1 MNEIAEKL
9 IPIVGDSGICHWD
22 NLTPNWQERISR
34 PNELELCPKY
44 IVYPNSVTEL
54 TEVMKCA
61 FDNRWN
67 VLPCGS
73 GSKLG
78 WGAVGKPIDFI
89 VSTGRLNQ
97 IIDHAV
103 GDLTVTAQAGTKF
116 ADLQEILRKTGQFLP
131 IEPVHDYDAT
141 LGGIVATAD
150 SGSLRHRYGG
160 IRDMLLGISF
170 VRSDGK
176 IAKAGGRVVKN
187 VAGYDLMKL
196 FTGSYGT
203 LGIITEVTFRLYP
216 VQEGS
221 GTVVLTGTT
230 NAIASAAKTLLAS
243 ALTPTAA
250 DLLSTGLVTK
260 LSLGEGMGLMVR
272 FQSLSE
278 SVQQQSSRLLEVG
291 KELRLKGNVYSD
303 SEDANLWK
311 SLPTE
316 IWEPHIPPE
325 INCKMGVL
333 PSTAVETLIYFEK
346 LTFGRGLA
354 YIHAGSGLGK
364 LRIDPEII
372 TPEMIQYFRH
382 HCQAQGG
389 FLTLLEAPIAMKNYE
404 SVWGAN
410 VTGANIMREIKMR
423 FDPRKIL
430 SPERFVWDDK
440 CGRTKKINE
449 KNN

>member
-1 MNEIAEKL
+1 MNDIAEKL

-22 NLTPNWQERISR
+22 NLTSDWQERISR
-34 PNELELCPKY
+34 PYDLDSCPKY
-44 IVYPNSVTEL
+44 IVYPNNVTEL

-61 FDNRWN
+61 FRNHWT

-78 WGAVGKPIDFI
+78 WGAVGKPIKLV
-89 VSTGRLNQ
+89 VSTQRLNK

-103 GDLTVTAQAGTKF
+103 GDLTVTAEAGIKF
-116 ADLQEILRKTGQFLP
+116 AHLQEILLKTGQFLP
-131 IEPVHDYDAT
+131 IEPAHDYDAT

-150 SGSLRHRYGG
+150 SGSLRQRYGG

-216 VQEGS
+216 IQEGS
-221 GTVVLTGTT
+221 GTVVLTGTAD
-230 NAIASAAKTLLAS
+230 AIASATKTLLAS

-260 LSLGEGMGLMVR
+260 LSLGKGTGLMVR

-291 KELRLKGNVYSD
+291 KQLGLKGNLYSD
-303 SEDANLWK
+303 REDSTLWE
-311 SLPTE
+311 SLPKE

-333 PSTAVETLIYFEK
+333 PSTAVEALNYFDTLT
-346 LTFGRGLA
+346 LGGGLA

-364 LRIDPEII
+364 LRIDPEIV
-372 TPEMIQYFRH
+372 TPEMIQYFRR
-382 HCQAQGG
+382 HCQAQRG
-389 FLTLLEAPIAMKNYE
+389 FLTVLEAPIAMKNYVG
-404 SVWGAN
+404 VWGYS
-410 VTGANIMREIKMR
+410 GKGSDIMRKIKMT
-423 FDPRKIL
+423 FDTRNIL
-430 SPERFVWDDK
+430 SPERFIWDDK
-440 CGRTKKINE
+440 IGK
-449 KNN
+449 